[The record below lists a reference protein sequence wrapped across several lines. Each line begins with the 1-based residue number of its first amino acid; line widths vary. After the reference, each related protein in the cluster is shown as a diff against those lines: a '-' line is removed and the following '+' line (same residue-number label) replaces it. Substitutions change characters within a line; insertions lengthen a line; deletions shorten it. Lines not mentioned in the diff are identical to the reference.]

1 MLYLG
6 CIAFF
11 GVLGLLSLLNLE
23 KTEKDISLHQYHG
36 NSYEY
41 SGAAVVF
48 LISCLGLVGFPI
60 SPLYVGLDLLLTYIE
75 SHQYLLIGFTAL
87 SLLFIEISLL
97 RIYTRL
103 FCGQHKKTHHPI
115 AFKSS

>member
-1 MLYLG
+1 ILG
-6 CIAFF
+6 GA
-11 GVLGLLSLLNLE
+11 LW
-23 KTEKDISLHQYHG
+23 HG
-36 NSYEY
+36 QIFANQP
-41 SGAAVVF
+41 GPVVF